1 MNGGGTVIRTLRKIQ
16 TLSSVLSFRTKPR
29 LGPRRRERVHLKR
42 PIAISSFSPIGEK
55 LEILGA
61 VWGSFTGYKLLIIS
75 SLDLMG
81 VRDSHRLARCFF
93 SVSYC
98 APPETYPQMYPV
110 GVDA

>member
-16 TLSSVLSFRTKPR
+16 TLSPVLSFRTRPR

-61 VWGSFTGYKLLIIS
+61 VWGSFTGYKLIIIS
-75 SLDLMG
+75 SLDLMAESERFSTYLVFPKTIHYNSSV
-81 VRDSHRLARCFF
+81 VRRWYHN
-93 SVSYC
+93 
-98 APPETYPQMYPV
+98 
-110 GVDA
+110 